1 MNNEKFNGGEAHESN
16 NDFKEP
22 IFFDDSELNGAYKS
36 PESTPEEHFDEARA
50 KRHFSRIGFGYAAFS
65 LITLLVSYMLVQ
77 LVRSSFPSFY
87 GSLLF
92 NNILTPVALY
102 LFALPVLLIVLSGCE
117 SSAPAKRKMGLG
129 SMILCFIV
137 SIGLMYIG
145 NMIGNNVMSEL
156 SELMNYDYSN
166 GLVSLID
173 ADNIWLTALFTV
185 VVAPIGE
192 EFVFRKLI
200 IDRTQKYGGYV
211 CIILS
216 ASMFALMH
224 GNLYQLFYAFAIG
237 LVLGYVYYK
246 TGNIIY
252 TVVLHAA
259 VNFMGSV
266 VSQYISAVMT
276 SLLEAM
282 ESGDRQIMASFV
294 GNNYVGILLMLAFV
308 FFVYGSMICAVVLPM
323 ALHKKIKIERGSEAI
338 PRGKTLGIVLANA
351 GIIVMLSVY
360 AAELLMALLPL

>member
-1 MNNEKFNGGEAHESN
+1 MNDGSFNDREN
-16 NDFKEP
+16 NDNGSDFKEP
-22 IFFDDSELNGAYKS
+22 IY
-36 PESTPEEHFDEARA
+36 FDESEMRGDRKPHEPSTEKPFDAVKA

-65 LITLLVSYMLVQ
+65 AVTLLASYLLMQIIRAL
-77 LVRSSFPSFY
+77 FPSFY
-87 GSLLF
+87 GSVLF
-92 NNILTPVALY
+92 NNILTPAALY
-102 LFALPVLLIVLSGCE
+102 LFALPVLLVILSGCE
-117 SSAPAKRKMGLG
+117 NSAPEKKKMGLG

-145 NMIGNNVMSEL
+145 NMIGNSVMADL

-185 VVAPIGE
+185 VIAPIGE

-224 GNLYQLFYAFAIG
+224 GNLYQFFYAFAIG
-237 LVLGYVYYK
+237 LVLGYVYYR
-246 TGNIIY
+246 TGNVIY
-252 TVVLHAA
+252 TVILHAA

-266 VSQYISAVMT
+266 VSQYISDIMM
-276 SLLEAM
+276 SMLEAM
-282 ESGDRQIMASFV
+282 ESGDSQIMASFV
-294 GNNYVGILLMLAFV
+294 SENSIGILLMLAFV
-308 FFVYGSMICAVVLPM
+308 LFVYGSMICAVVLPI
-323 ALHKKIKIERGSEAI
+323 ALRKKIKIGRGSESI
-338 PRGKTLGIVLANA
+338 PRGMTAGVVLANA
-351 GIIVMLSVY
+351 GIAVMLAVY
-360 AAELLMALLPL
+360 AAELIMALLPI